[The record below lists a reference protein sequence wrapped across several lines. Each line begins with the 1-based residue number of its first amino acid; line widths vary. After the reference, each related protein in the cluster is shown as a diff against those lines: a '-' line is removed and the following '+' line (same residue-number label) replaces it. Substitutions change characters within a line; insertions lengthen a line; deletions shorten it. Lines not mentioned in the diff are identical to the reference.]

1 MRAAVTAHATSAAI
15 PICAVRGLRP
25 WALWCAV
32 LVALAATVS
41 CSDSDQSI
49 KTSAGYALAPLDPSD
64 LPTYAVGDSFTYDK
78 PKETW
83 TVVDIHDG
91 LVKWT
96 SSLGAKKTTVFDPIL
111 PPIAWTK
118 HDGSGGSER
127 LTNWNR
133 TLFPLKKRQKI
144 SFRSIVRRTGKDTP
158 IRYVWKC
165 YSGAPRKVKVK
176 AGEFP
181 AYPVFC
187 RRSDGW
193 TIQSFYAPDVN
204 GPLLITTR
212 KRPARAETRELTA
225 FKKGPGPRIAARKA
239 GSLPK
244 GWALAAVD
252 RVPPAAAPE
261 AGPAIAAAPAPPL
274 AGAAASYKVSGDSR
288 SHTSAAPAPV
298 IPAPRPAEKTSAV
311 ARRTGRTR
319 TASPA
324 IPPPR
329 APRTP
334 RPAKAAPP
342 LPVIAAVPTANAT
355 RPAGNGEYGF
365 GVQIGSFQNP
375 DNATR
380 SWPTLQR
387 RYEPLLKGWNHVIE
401 RVYLGP
407 SKGRFH
413 RLIAG
418 PVRSR
423 AQAAEL
429 CRAIRKRGADCVV
442 RRVKG

>member
-1 MRAAVTAHATSAAI
+1 MRAAVIAHGTSATI
-15 PICAVRGLRP
+15 LMCALRRLRS
-25 WALWCAV
+25 WALWSAV
-32 LVALAATVS
+32 LVALATVAS
-41 CSDSDQSI
+41 CSDSGKSI
-49 KTSAGYALAPLDPSD
+49 KTSAGYALVPLDSSD

-83 TVVDIHDG
+83 TVVDIRGG

-111 PPIAWTK
+111 PPIASTGK
-118 HDGSGGSER
+118 NGSSRSER

-144 SFRSIVRRTGKDTP
+144 SFKSIVRQTGKDAP
-158 IRYVWKC
+158 IRYGWKC
-165 YSGAPRKVKVK
+165 YSGAPRKVKVQ

-212 KRPARAETRELTA
+212 KRPARAATRELTT
-225 FKKGPGPRIAARKA
+225 FKKGPGPRIAASKA

-252 RVPPAAAPE
+252 HVPPPAAPGT
-261 AGPAIAAAPAPPL
+261 GPAIAVAPAPPI
-274 AGAAASYKVSGDSR
+274 ADAAASYKVSGDSR
-288 SHTSAAPAPV
+288 SHSSTAPAPA
-298 IPAPRPAEKTSAV
+298 IAAPRPPEKAHTV
-311 ARRTGRTR
+311 ARRTGRVR
-319 TASPA
+319 TALPV

-329 APRTP
+329 APRAP
-334 RPAKAAPP
+334 RPVKAAPP
-342 LPVIAAVPTANAT
+342 LPVIAAVPTGNAT
-355 RPAGNGEYGF
+355 RPAGKGKYGF

-375 DNATR
+375 NNATR
-380 SWPTLQR
+380 SWSTLQR
-387 RYEPLLKGWNHVIE
+387 RYDPLLKGWNHVIK

-442 RRVKG
+442 RRLKG